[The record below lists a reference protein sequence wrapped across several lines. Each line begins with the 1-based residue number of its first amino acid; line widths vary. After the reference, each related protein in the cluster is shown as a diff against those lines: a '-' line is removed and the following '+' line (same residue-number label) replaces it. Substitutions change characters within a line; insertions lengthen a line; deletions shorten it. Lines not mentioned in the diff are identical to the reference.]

1 MSLCPI
7 CCDKKIDD
15 NIDNSCRVCNNKTCK
30 NCFTKILMMDKNFT
44 FITLRNLPVIYEC
57 CFCKS
62 SNRLKKFDDNIKNQS
77 IEILEKK
84 LNIIKIS
91 K

>member
-1 MSLCPI
+1 ML
-7 CCDKKIDD
+7 
-15 NIDNSCRVCNNKTCK
+15 
-30 NCFTKILMMDKNFT
+30 
-44 FITLRNLPVIYEC
+44 
-57 CFCKS
+57 FCKS

-84 LNIIKIS
+84 LNIIAAKRGDMAQRAVKIS

>member
-1 MSLCPI
+1 MSFCSI

-15 NIDNSCRVCNNKTCK
+15 NNDNICRICNNKTC
-30 NCFTKILMMDKNFT
+30 NSCFTNILMMDKDFT
-44 FITLRNLPVIYEC
+44 FCILKQLPLIYEC
-57 CFCKS
+57 CYCKS
-62 SNRLKKFDDNIKNQS
+62 SNRLKHFDNNIQNHS

>member
-1 MSLCPI
+1 
-7 CCDKKIDD
+7 
-15 NIDNSCRVCNNKTCK
+15 
-30 NCFTKILMMDKNFT
+30 MMDKNFT